1 LFEGKAKKKGRQQKL
16 HMSTKQYLEE
26 EKLSPS
32 TIAFAEYSW
41 THREMKEAS
50 STILC
55 RNDAIRSNPTT
66 TIDT

>member
-1 LFEGKAKKKGRQQKL
+1 
-16 HMSTKQYLEE
+16 MSTKQYLEE